1 MAEQRPSQSGGQSPA
16 QERSPQGQAQEL
28 GTQITETARQVGETA
43 SQYYDQGHE
52 QLGALE
58 GYLEDNIRQ
67 KPLQSILIAAG
78 VGMLIGLLWKK

>member
-43 SQYYDQGHE
+43 SQYYDQGRE
-52 QLGALE
+52 QLGA
-58 GYLEDNIRQ
+58 LEDNIRQ

>member
-1 MAEQRPSQSGGQSPA
+1 MAEQRPSQSGGQSPV

-28 GTQITETARQVGETA
+28 GTQITETARQVGESA
-43 SQYYDQGHE
+43 SQYYDQGRE

-58 GYLEDNIRQ
+58 GSLEDNIRH

-78 VGMLIGLLWKK
+78 VGMLIALLWKK